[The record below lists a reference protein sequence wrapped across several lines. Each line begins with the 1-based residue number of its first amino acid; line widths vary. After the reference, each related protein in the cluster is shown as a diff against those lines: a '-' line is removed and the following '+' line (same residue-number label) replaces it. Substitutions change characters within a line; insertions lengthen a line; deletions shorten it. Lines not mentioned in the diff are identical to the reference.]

1 MEWWT
6 RRTICD
12 IVFLTKEEELMLSGE
27 KGEGVQKAMEIVVA
41 LGKIYDAEKLVS
53 VSSVQVSGVSYK
65 NLGDAGIEFLE
76 EWAKTGGRISV
87 KTTLNPAGMD
97 LENWKKL
104 GFSEEFANKQL
115 KVIDAFRKMGISSGC
130 TCTPYLVGNVPKFGE
145 HIAWGESS
153 AVAFAN
159 SVIGART
166 NREGGPSALAAAI
179 SGRTACYGFHL
190 DINRKA
196 DFVFN
201 VGCKVNGFS
210 DLGALGNIIGKTVK
224 NKVPY
229 IAGVADHN
237 QDDLKVFGA
246 SMAASGAVALFHMAG
261 ITPEAM
267 RANMINDSA
276 ERIDIES
283 LEEGYASL
291 NSKASEIDFVSIGCP
306 HASADELK
314 RIANLVRGKKM
325 KAELWVTVSKYVSEG
340 TKDAVKTIEQSGGK
354 VLNDTCLVV
363 APVEDFGFRNLATN
377 SGKAAFYAPTNSKLN
392 VRFGT
397 LEQCINAA
405 ITGRWE

>member
-1 MEWWT
+1 
-6 RRTICD
+6 
-12 IVFLTKEEELMLSGE
+12 VFLTKEEELMLSGE
-27 KGEGVQKAMEIVVA
+27 RGEGIQKAMEIIVA
-41 LGKIYDAEKLVS
+41 LGKIYGAEKLVS

-76 EWAKTGGRISV
+76 EWAKKGGRVSV

-104 GFSEEFANKQL
+104 GFKEEFANKQL
-115 KVIDAFRKMGISSGC
+115 RVIDAFKKMGISPVC
-130 TCTPYLVGNVPKFGE
+130 TCTPYLIGNSPKFGE

-190 DINRKA
+190 DISRKA
-196 DFVFN
+196 DFVFK
-201 VGCKVNGFS
+201 VDCKVNGFS
-210 DLGALGNIIGKTVK
+210 DFGALGNIIGKIVK

-229 IAGVADHN
+229 VIGITDPN

-246 SMAASGAVALFHMAG
+246 SMAASGAVALFHVDG

-267 RANMINDSA
+267 QKNMLNDSA
-276 ERIDIES
+276 EKINVES

-291 NSKASEIDFVSIGCP
+291 NSKVSEIDFVSIGCP
-306 HASADELK
+306 HASSDELRK
-314 RIANLVRGKKM
+314 IAELIKGKKV
-325 KAELWVTVSKYVSEG
+325 KAELWVTTSRYVSEK
-340 TKDAVKTIEQSGGK
+340 TKDAVKIIEQSGGK

-363 APVEDFGFRNLATN
+363 APVEDFGFKNLATN
-377 SGKAAFYAPTNSKLN
+377 SGKAAFYAPMYSKLN

-405 ITGRWE
+405 IKGRWE